1 MFISFWCYFIS
12 NKPLVKIAV
21 NQLVAHLINIC
32 ELDDK
37 QKNIQAITVYA
48 VALLVCKHF
57 LYLN

>member
-21 NQLVAHLINIC
+21 NQLVAQSINIC

-37 QKNIQAITVYA
+37 HKNIQAITVYP